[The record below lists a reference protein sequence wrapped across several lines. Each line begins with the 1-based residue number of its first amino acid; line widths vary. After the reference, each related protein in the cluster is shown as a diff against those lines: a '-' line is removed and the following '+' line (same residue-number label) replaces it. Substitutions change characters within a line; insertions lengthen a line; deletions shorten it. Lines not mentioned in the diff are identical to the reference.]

1 VEKNPFESIKI
12 QKEDYLYEL
21 HHTLKATLGI
31 VIIKERAAAMPKL
44 RLPASTRTPLG

>member
-31 VIIKERAAAMPKL
+31 VIKERAAATPKL
-44 RLPASTRTPLG
+44 RLPASIRTPLG